1 MKALPADLQKIVADL
16 DAKIEGGEYD
26 QHAVDVFTAIK
37 DCIIGSAPIGQ
48 ELQDQYVRI
57 IANDQ
62 RQDRYTTVAR
72 TSCYHESTHHGK

>member
-1 MKALPADLQKIVADL
+1 MSVLHSDLQKIVDDL
-16 DAKIEGGEYD
+16 DAKINSGDYN

-37 DCIIGSAPIGQ
+37 DCITGSTPIGQ

-62 RQDRYTTVAR
+62 SQNRF
-72 TSCYHESTHHGK
+72 GK

>member
-1 MKALPADLQKIVADL
+1 MSALPADLQKIVDDL
-16 DAKIEGGEYD
+16 DAKINSGEYN

-37 DCIIGSAPIGQ
+37 DCIIWSTPIDQ

-62 RQDRYTTVAR
+62 SQNRY
-72 TSCYHESTHHGK
+72 GQ

>member
-1 MKALPADLQKIVADL
+1 MSALPADLQKIVDDL
-16 DAKIEGGEYD
+16 DAKIDSGEHN

-37 DCIIGSAPIGQ
+37 DCIIVSAPIGQ

-62 RQDRYTTVAR
+62 SQNRYTTVAR
-72 TSCYHESTHHGK
+72 PTR

>member
-1 MKALPADLQKIVADL
+1 MSLPADLQKIVAGL
-16 DAKIEGGEYD
+16 DAKINSGEYS

-37 DCIIGSAPIGQ
+37 DCITGSTPIGQ

-62 RQDRYTTVAR
+62 YQNRF
-72 TSCYHESTHHGK
+72 GK

>member
-1 MKALPADLQKIVADL
+1 MSRLPADLQKIVDDL

-37 DCIIGSAPIGQ
+37 DCITGSTPIGQ

-62 RQDRYTTVAR
+62 SQDRY
-72 TSCYHESTHHGK
+72 GK

>member
-1 MKALPADLQKIVADL
+1 MKPDANLQKIVDNLNAMINSGD
-16 DAKIEGGEYD
+16 YN

-37 DCIIGSAPIGQ
+37 DCITGSKPIGQ

-62 RQDRYTTVAR
+62 SQNRY
-72 TSCYHESTHHGK
+72 GQ

>member
-1 MKALPADLQKIVADL
+1 MSALPSDLQKIVDDL
-16 DAKIEGGEYD
+16 DAKINSGEYN

-37 DCIIGSAPIGQ
+37 DCIIGSVPIGQ

-62 RQDRYTTVAR
+62 SQNRY
-72 TSCYHESTHHGK
+72 GK

>member
-1 MKALPADLQKIVADL
+1 MSLPQDLRNVIAAL
-16 DAKIEGGEYD
+16 DAKIDSGEYN

-37 DCIIGSAPIGQ
+37 DCITGSTPIDQ

-62 RQDRYTTVAR
+62 SQDRY
-72 TSCYHESTHHGK
+72 GK